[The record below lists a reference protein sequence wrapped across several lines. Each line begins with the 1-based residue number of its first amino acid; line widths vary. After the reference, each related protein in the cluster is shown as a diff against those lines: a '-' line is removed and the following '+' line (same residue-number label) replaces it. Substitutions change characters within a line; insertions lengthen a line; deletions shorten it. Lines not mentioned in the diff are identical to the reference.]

1 MYRTLFIL
9 IMIGYAYPEEV
20 CYRKLGLYGV
30 YHDDSK
36 YRTPL
41 DVKTMTQNYENV
53 IIANAMLLESKI
65 NWTVIMSEVNETFVQ
80 NCSSPDYLYNGRINE
95 TFILTFQ
102 RGYVDA
108 DHELLFVEPTSLD
121 EMPNTNVSAVY
132 KNDTGT
138 NITTSAPPT
147 TAPTPTPEVSNDTT
161 QLRLSFNESSMI
173 ITFNNITVVL
183 NNTCI
188 TTSVERVRVRLV
200 NDSLIVSATSYP
212 FSTSPPFM
220 EKEYFD
226 NCTLT
231 LPVSI
236 HQGSKFE
243 EQRVEESNCTV
254 EYNVTDYNSTADNNT
269 SVNATTG
276 LNYTCMTNTTFDPTK
291 NITYVYNNETRV
303 VLIEQQ
309 NDLFTNITI
318 ITDFLNECNASS
330 METKIYAV
338 GIPNV
343 YNEILTN
350 LSVEITNDT
359 VTYFN
364 CKLMGTGDCGLGIF
378 LERATTMI
386 LEEKTKSK
394 TKSSSRHARS
404 VVDLEDAFC
413 LHMRHGLHHDVD
425 CRSRL
430 IPEEEPTQP
439 TRTRN
444 RRSPPKGEKPPVPPK
459 SDLVLMSA
467 EELGARPKIRKNT
480 DTIQLGASGTD
491 GPVSGSD
498 QIYADL
504 KQKIETRLKKLTID
518 EGGLTA
524 SRLPP
529 STKALLEEAIGRK
542 ARSVQVSKDITR
554 QIIDQQQGATGDP
567 ISGRQF
573 KVNVRTQTRPSTTV
587 TVDTSS
593 GVYANVL
600 RTPKDVEVTA
610 PKDVTVVKTTVYG
623 GRDDTYFLEPRRSSS
638 ASESPYFLE
647 PRRSSSAS
655 DVGSASP
662 YFLQPGDEDVFVG
675 QEYAQVNKRRLPSDG
690 VHNPLRRHSSSDY
703 ETIKERQRSIK
714 YHRENYYESVDDS
727 NLYALAGR
735 PTPRRPNPREGVP
748 LPPIPRKDL
757 PLPPIPG
764 NDPFN
769 TKTKKMIDKICD
781 SQGAASI
788 CGIRG
793 TDALY
798 ESVDDV
804 DTRHLKRNPI
814 YEPFNE
820 REYST
825 NPLYQPLEEGAKPKS
840 ALTRKN
846 AIRRRPGQDSDTLVI
861 ETRYSEGPEPGNDNY
876 AANNV
881 KNNAD
886 GRSTNIYSAEPKN
899 GNTGGGGTGTDVANT
914 KDGQAKKVKTP
925 KGNKHK
931 KLSMG
936 GAYENNK
943 MNSMIKAIA
952 LSSYLSTTN
961 SRISSIMA
969 SAGSQPK
976 ELAIVNIVSSVL
988 SQIGGT
994 IAIAGSNSPTAAA
1007 AGLALQGISGLID
1020 AATSIYYILAG
1031 LQPYKDPAIE
1041 KFSNYANYMSRT
1053 EAGARVCMMPD
1064 SDITITLAYRH
1075 SKMNT
1080 DAEKNRGEYT
1090 DVIPSKVYYLKNNY
1104 ISYTVKVTLVC
1115 PIGQL
1120 RLLEADVNTYST
1132 LIREENNGAKYYL
1145 VHGILE
1151 LLSYHSTVTFTCG
1164 NEPGVIFTP
1173 FEQKLR
1179 DMQLLRISTPGEPK
1193 EAEDM
1198 PSNVCDLYPLK
1209 RFYVL
1214 AGNCPYDMS
1223 RKSVAYVT
1231 CSTLLR
1237 MSTYEATKH
1246 RWILMN
1252 PFSEDEHDNIQLF
1265 TFKKYDF
1272 KGSVINLNEIG
1283 HSDTVCSQSDTSTC
1297 YWSDAMILE
1306 DVTACTSRIR
1316 KLYVKLSTSLGKGY
1330 NSFVL
1335 TCPYGSTPFYISNGT
1350 IVDIP
1355 INTRRTTVR
1364 FTAQSDTTALVS
1376 CIHNTNPAY
1385 KSDIIQLS
1393 FVTEDARSN
1402 YLDFRYFKY
1411 RQKLFNVFSDPMPL
1425 RSKKCKRYEENRRC
1439 KNYYHVKHIPKID
1452 YKVVMQRLPMVKL
1465 STSYTGPLNDKTITK
1480 ISSYY
1485 ASPISL
1491 SIDVSSLSSVYDVP
1505 HHFWKYAKEGVR
1517 TFSAIAVTMFA
1528 CSVVAGNV
1536 NVNPGIGGRTDT
1548 YGRNAKYIFL
1558 GTKRSPSNNRIP
1570 FDFVYDSYYQT
1581 TNYPYEKCD
1590 VYLDLVTQRLEIRCP
1605 ELTIPQKP
1613 FNSPLVN
1620 SLCVLVATSRDHCAL
1635 VTENWDRTYG
1645 YSYAD
1650 AYTEFDSCKNG
1661 YYPSRPIDN
1670 FCYYWHLSTYWP
1682 PDYDPCVSAMVLAHS
1697 YIFPDNK
1704 IVNPPYIKEFG
1715 YDPDK
1720 NEYVDRTL
1728 YVKLQALYDQ
1738 YNKLVEYSMNPM
1750 VDISNNLASAMTP
1763 EAREIFRLKYS
1774 GAEMETEITLNKRKA
1789 EKVKE
1794 DIEDLLN
1801 EIYANTLTYSE
1812 ATAMLRSAISTRCC
1826 VLNGTDVYKY
1836 FRLEHYLCGAYDD
1849 YLVYIDNKTYV
1860 RINET
1865 VVPEN
1870 EYLAAKAPRVTCFHT
1885 DLIPIT
1891 DEEAQRRFEKM
1902 IVQAALED
1910 ALTSIFEEH
1919 DNNVTDYFAEYIRSL
1934 QMANKSH
1941 TNNIIAVAL
1950 AGIIV
1955 IVTTYVFT
1963 RLRTK
1968 QKKKGNYNVRNKID
1982 NSIQKEIQLDGVYTT
1997 DNVFI

>member
-1 MYRTLFIL
+1 MHRTLFIL
-9 IMIGYAYPEEV
+9 IMIGSSYSEEA

-30 YHDDSK
+30 YHDDSQ
-36 YRTPL
+36 YRTPM
-41 DVKTMTQNYENV
+41 DVKTTTQNYENV
-53 IIANAMLLESKI
+53 IIANAMLLESRI
-65 NWTVIMSEVNETFVQ
+65 NWTLIMSEVNETFVQ
-80 NCSSPDYLYNGRINE
+80 NCSNSDYLYNGRINE

-102 RGYVDA
+102 SGYVNA

-121 EMPNTNVSAVY
+121 ELPPSMNATIGYVN
-132 KNDTGT
+132 GT
-138 NITTSAPPT
+138 NYTTPAPATIPVT
-147 TAPTPTPEVSNDTT
+147 TPGYGDDDSNDTT
-161 QLRLSFNESSMI
+161 QLRLSFNNESSMI

-183 NNTCI
+183 NNTCT
-188 TTSVERVRVRLV
+188 TTSVERVRIRLA

-212 FSTSPPFM
+212 FSTSPPFI
-220 EKEYFD
+220 EKDYFD

-243 EQRVEESNCTV
+243 EQLESNCTV
-254 EYNVTDYNSTADNNT
+254 EYNVTDYNSTAGNGT
-269 SVNATTG
+269 WS
-276 LNYTCMTNTTFDPTK
+276 NYTTCTNTTFDPTK
-291 NITYVYNNETRV
+291 NITYTYNNETRV

-318 ITDFLNECNASS
+318 ITEFLNECNASTP
-330 METKIYAV
+330 ETKIYAV
-338 GIPNV
+338 GIPDV

-350 LSVEITNDT
+350 LSVALTNDT

-364 CKLMGTGDCGLGIF
+364 CKLLGTGDCGLGIF

-386 LEEKTKSK
+386 LEEKSKSK
-394 TKSSSRHARS
+394 TKSNSRHARS

-425 CRSRL
+425 CRSRI
-430 IPEEEPTQP
+430 IPEEEPQP
-439 TRTRN
+439 VKSRS
-444 RRSPPKGEKPPVPPK
+444 RRSPPKGVKPPVPPK

-467 EELGARPKIRKNT
+467 DELGARPKIRKGT

-491 GPVSGSD
+491 GPVLGSD
-498 QIYADL
+498 EIYTEV
-504 KQKIETRLKKLTID
+504 KQKLEAQLKKLTVD
-518 EGGLTA
+518 ESRGLTA

-529 STKALLEEAIGRK
+529 STRALLEDTIGRK
-542 ARSVQVSKDITR
+542 ARSAQASRDITR
-554 QIIDQQQGATGDP
+554 QIIDQQQGATGNP
-567 ISGRQF
+567 ILDRQF
-573 KVNVRTQTRPSTTV
+573 KVDVRAHTRPSTTLR
-587 TVDTSS
+587 VDTSS
-593 GVYANVL
+593 EVYANVL
-600 RTPKDVEVTA
+600 RTPKNVEVFA
-610 PKDVTVVKTTVYG
+610 PKGVLVVETSVYG
-623 GRDDTYFLEPRRSSS
+623 TRSDAYVTQPRRSSS
-638 ASESPYFLE
+638 ES
-647 PRRSSSAS
+647 
-655 DVGSASP
+655 DSP
-662 YFLQPGDEDVFVG
+662 YFLQPRRSSSMSDVESSYFLQPEDEDVFSTG
-675 QEYAQVNKRRLPSDG
+675 QEYAQVNKRRPPNDG
-690 VHNPLRRHSSSDY
+690 THDPLRRRSSSDY
-703 ETIKERQRSIK
+703 ETIKERQRSLK
-714 YHRENYYESVDDS
+714 YQSENYYESVDDGG
-727 NLYALAGR
+727 LYAVAGR
-735 PTPRRPNPREGVP
+735 PNPRRPNPREGVP
-748 LPPIPRKDL
+748 LPAIPRKDL
-757 PLPPIPG
+757 PLPPVPG
-764 NDPFN
+764 SENPFG
-769 TKTKKMIDKICD
+769 TKTRKMIDKICD
-781 SQGAASI
+781 SQGSASI
-788 CGIRG
+788 CGIRAS
-793 TDALY
+793 DAVY
-798 ESVDDV
+798 ESVDEPN
-804 DTRHLKRNPI
+804 TRQLKRNPI

-820 REYST
+820 REYSA
-825 NPLYQPLEEGAKPKS
+825 NPLYQPLEDSKPKS
-840 ALTRKN
+840 GLVRKN
-846 AIRRRPGQDSDTLVI
+846 AIRRRPGQDSDMVVI

-876 AANNV
+876 ATNDV
-881 KNNAD
+881 KNNLDA
-886 GRSTNIYSAEPKN
+886 RPSNTYSVEPRKGAAN
-899 GNTGGGGTGTDVANT
+899 GGTDTVSNT
-914 KDGQAKKVKTP
+914 KDGQGKGKKTKTP
-925 KGNKHK
+925 KGTKHK
-931 KLSMG
+931 KLSMSSMV
-936 GAYENNK
+936 YENNK

-952 LSSYLSTTN
+952 LSSYMSTTN
-961 SRISSIMA
+961 SRISSIMTN
-969 SAGSQPK
+969 AGSQPK
-976 ELAIVNIVSSVL
+976 ELVIVNIVSSVL

-994 IAIAGSNSPTAAA
+994 ISIAGSNNPTAAV

-1031 LQPYKDPAIE
+1031 SQPYKDPAIE

-1080 DAEKNRGEYT
+1080 DAEKDRGEYT
-1090 DVIPSKVYYLKNNY
+1090 DIIPSKVYYLKNNY
-1104 ISYTVKVTLVC
+1104 ISYTAKVTLVC

-1120 RLLEADVNTYST
+1120 RLLEADVNTYAT
-1132 LIREENNGAKYYL
+1132 LVRDDTNGGKYYL

-1151 LLSYHSTVTFTCG
+1151 LLSYHPTVTFTCG

-1173 FEQKLR
+1173 FEQKLK

-1237 MSTYEATKH
+1237 MSTYEPTKH

-1252 PFSEDEHDNIQLF
+1252 PFSEDDHDNIQLF

-1272 KGSVINLNEIG
+1272 KGSLINLNTIG

-1316 KLYVKLSTSLGKGY
+1316 KLYVQLSTSLGKGY

-1350 IVDIP
+1350 LVDIP

-1364 FTAQSDTTALVS
+1364 FTAQTDTTALVS

-1393 FVTEDARSN
+1393 FVTEDSQSN

-1411 RQKLFNVFSDPMPL
+1411 RKKLFDTFSGPMPL

-1439 KNYYHVKHIPKID
+1439 KIYYHVKHIPKTD

-1465 STSYTGPLNDKTITK
+1465 STSYTGPLNAKTITK
-1480 ISSYY
+1480 IPLYY
-1485 ASPISL
+1485 ASPVSL
-1491 SIDVSSLSSVYDVP
+1491 SIDVSSLANVYDVP

-1517 TFSAIAVTMFA
+1517 TFSAIAVTMFG

-1536 NVNPGIGGRTDT
+1536 NVSPGVGLNIDT
-1548 YGRNAKYIFL
+1548 YSRNAKYIFL

-1581 TNYPYEKCD
+1581 NPHPYEKCD
-1590 VYLDLVTQRLEIRCP
+1590 VYLDLNTRRLEIRCP

-1645 YSYAD
+1645 YSYEA
-1650 AYTEFDSCKNG
+1650 AYTEFESCRQYRYLLK
-1661 YYPSRPIDN
+1661 PIDN
-1670 FCYYWHLSTYWP
+1670 FCYYWYLSTYWP

-1728 YVKLQALYDQ
+1728 YAKLQTLYDQ
-1738 YNKLVEYSMNPM
+1738 YNKLVDYSMNPM
-1750 VDISNNLASAMTP
+1750 VEISNNLASAMTP

-1774 GAEMETEITLNKRKA
+1774 GSEMEMEITLNKHKA

-1794 DIEDLLN
+1794 DIEDVLN

-1826 VLNGTDVYKY
+1826 VLNGTNVYKY
-1836 FRLEHYLCGAYDD
+1836 FRLEHYLCGTYED
-1849 YLVYIDNKTYV
+1849 YLFRIDNKTYV
-1860 RINET
+1860 RINDT
-1865 VVPEN
+1865 IVPEN
-1870 EYLAAKAPRVTCFHT
+1870 EYLVAKAPLVTCFHT
-1885 DLIPIT
+1885 DLLPIT
-1891 DEEAQRRFEKM
+1891 DEETQRQFEKM
-1902 IVQAALED
+1902 IIQTALEEV
-1910 ALTSIFEEH
+1910 LTDIFEEH
-1919 DNNVTDYFAEYIRSL
+1919 DNNATDYFAEYVRAL
-1934 QMANKSH
+1934 QTVNKRRYTS
-1941 TNNIIAVAL
+1941 NIIAGTVTGL
-1950 AGIIV
+1950 LVV
-1955 IVTTYVFT
+1955 ITSYYLFMRTC
-1963 RLRTK
+1963 TK
-1968 QKKKGNYNVRNKID
+1968 QKKGNYNVRNKID
-1982 NSIQKEIQLDGVYTT
+1982 NHIQKEIQLDGIYANY
-1997 DNVFI
+1997 NVFI

>member
-1 MYRTLFIL
+1 MLYITLFIL
-9 IMIGYAYPEEV
+9 VMIGSVYSEEA

-30 YHDDSK
+30 YPDDSN

-41 DVKTMTQNYENV
+41 DVKTTTQNYENV

-65 NWTVIMSEVNETFVQ
+65 NWTIIMSEVNETFAQ
-80 NCSSPDYLYNGRINE
+80 NCSNSDYLYNGRINE

-102 RGYVDA
+102 SGYVDA
-108 DHELLFVEPTSLD
+108 YHELLFVEPTSF
-121 EMPNTNVSAVY
+121 EMPTNMSIKYA
-132 KNDTGT
+132 NCT
-138 NITTSAPPT
+138 NYTTPP
-147 TAPTPTPEVSNDTT
+147 ATPTPGYGNDSNDTT

-188 TTSVERVRVRLV
+188 TTSIERVHIRLD
-200 NDSLIVSATSYP
+200 NDSLIVIATSYP
-212 FSTSPPFM
+212 FSTSPPFI
-220 EKEYFD
+220 EKEYFN

-231 LPVSI
+231 LPVFI
-236 HQGSKFE
+236 QQGSKFE
-243 EQRVEESNCTV
+243 KKESNCTV
-254 EYNVTDYNSTADNNT
+254 DYDATTNDTLINSTAC
-269 SVNATTG
+269 V
-276 LNYTCMTNTTFDPTK
+276 NTTFDSTK

-309 NDLFTNITI
+309 NDLFTNITV
-318 ITDFLNECNASS
+318 ITEFLNECNASS
-330 METKIYAV
+330 PETKLYAV

-364 CKLMGTGDCGLGIF
+364 CKLIGTGDCGVGIF

-386 LEEKTKSK
+386 LEEKAKAKAKSN
-394 TKSSSRHARS
+394 SRHARS
-404 VVDLEDAFC
+404 VIDLDDAFC

-430 IPEEEPTQP
+430 IPEEKPKPKE
-439 TRTRN
+439 RS

-459 SDLVLMSA
+459 NDLVLMSA
-467 EELGARPKIRKNT
+467 DELGARPKIRRNT
-480 DTIQLGASGTD
+480 DTIQMGASGVD
-491 GPVSGSD
+491 GPVAGSD
-498 QIYADL
+498 QIYTDV
-504 KQKIETRLKKLTID
+504 KQRLETRIKKLAID
-518 EGGLTA
+518 DKSCVLTA

-529 STKALLEEAIGRK
+529 STKALLEEVIGRK
-542 ARSVQVSKDITR
+542 AISTKASKDITL
-554 QIIDQQQGATGDP
+554 QILNQQQGITGNPMD
-567 ISGRQF
+567 RLF
-573 KVNVRTQTRPSTTV
+573 KVDVQTHTRPSTIIN
-587 TVDTSS
+587 VDTSS
-593 GVYANVL
+593 RVYANIL
-600 RTPKDVEVTA
+600 RTPKNVEVSVS
-610 PKDVTVVKTTVYG
+610 KGVTVVETTVYG
-623 GRDDTYFLEPRRSSS
+623 SRDDTYLKPRRSSS
-638 ASESPYFLE
+638 M
-647 PRRSSSAS
+647 S
-655 DVGSASP
+655 DSDST
-662 YFLQPGDEDVFVG
+662 YFLQPEDEEVFG
-675 QEYAQVNKRRLPSDG
+675 TSTQHMNKRR
-690 VHNPLRRHSSSDY
+690 PLRRHSSSDY
-703 ETIKERQRSIK
+703 ETIKERQRSVE
-714 YHRENYYESVDDS
+714 ENYYESVNDH

-735 PTPRRPNPREGVP
+735 PTTPRRPNPREGVP

-764 NDPFN
+764 NENPFN

-781 SQGAASI
+781 SQGSASI
-788 CGIRG
+788 CDIRSS
-793 TDALY
+793 DLLY
-798 ESVDDV
+798 ESVVYDETN
-804 DTRHLKRNPI
+804 TRQLKHNPI

-820 REYST
+820 LEYSA
-825 NPLYQPLEEGAKPKS
+825 NPLYQPLEESKPKS
-840 ALTRKN
+840 GLTRKN
-846 AIRRRPGQDSDTLVI
+846 AIRRRPGQGSDTVII
-861 ETRYSEGPEPGNDNY
+861 ETRYSEGPEQGNDNY
-876 AANNV
+876 DANDV
-881 KNNAD
+881 KHSDWRVSN
-886 GRSTNIYSAEPKN
+886 TYSAEPRK
-899 GNTGGGGTGTDVANT
+899 GNDNGGGTNT
-914 KDGQAKKVKTP
+914 AKDGQGKKVSKTH
-925 KGNKHK
+925 KKHK

-936 GAYENNK
+936 VYENDK
-943 MNSMIKAIA
+943 INSMIKAIA
-952 LSSYLSTTN
+952 LSSYVSTTS

-969 SAGSQPK
+969 TAGSQPK
-976 ELAIVNIVSSVL
+976 ELVIVNLLSSVL

-994 IAIAGSNSPTAAA
+994 ISITGSNSPTVAV

-1020 AATSIYYILAG
+1020 AATSIYHILTG
-1031 LQPYKDPAIE
+1031 SQPYKDPAIE

-1075 SKMNT
+1075 TKMNT
-1080 DAEKNRGEYT
+1080 DAEKARGEYT
-1090 DVIPSKVYYLKNNY
+1090 DIIPSKVYYLKNNY
-1104 ISYTVKVTLVC
+1104 ISYTAKVTLVC

-1120 RLLEADVNTYST
+1120 RLLEADVNAYAT
-1132 LIREENNGAKYYL
+1132 LIREETNGGKYYL

-1151 LLSYHSTVTFTCG
+1151 LLSYHPTVTFTCG

-1173 FEQKLR
+1173 FEQKLK

-1237 MSTYEATKH
+1237 MSTYEHTKH

-1252 PFSEDEHDNIQLF
+1252 PFSKDEHDNIQLF

-1272 KGSVINLNEIG
+1272 KDSLINLNEIG
-1283 HSDTVCSQSDTSTC
+1283 YSDTVCSQSDTGTC

-1306 DVTACTSRIR
+1306 DVTVCTSRIR

-1364 FTAQSDTTALVS
+1364 FAAQSDTTALVS
-1376 CIHNTNPAY
+1376 CIHNTNAAY
-1385 KSDIIQLS
+1385 KSDIIQLT
-1393 FVTEDARSN
+1393 FVTEDTQSN

-1411 RQKLFNVFSDPMPL
+1411 RRRLFETFSDPMPL

-1439 KNYYHVKHIPKID
+1439 RNYYHVKHIPKID

-1491 SIDVSSLSSVYDVP
+1491 SIDVSSLSNVYDVP

-1517 TFSAIAVTMFA
+1517 TFSAIAVTMFG

-1536 NVNPGIGGRTDT
+1536 NVNPGIGTNSDV

-1558 GTKRSPSNNRIP
+1558 GTKQSPSNNRIA

-1590 VYLDLVTQRLEIRCP
+1590 VYLDLLTRRLEIRCP

-1635 VTENWDRTYG
+1635 VAENWDRTYG
-1645 YSYAD
+1645 YSYSE
-1650 AYTEFDSCKNG
+1650 AYTEFDSCRNE
-1661 YYPSRPIDN
+1661 YYPTRPIDN

-1682 PDYDPCVSAMVLAHS
+1682 PDYDPCISAMVLAHS

-1720 NEYVDRTL
+1720 NEYVDGTL
-1728 YVKLQALYDQ
+1728 YAKLQTLYEQ

-1750 VDISNNLASAMTP
+1750 VGISNNLAAAMTP
-1763 EAREIFRLKYS
+1763 EAREIFRLEYS
-1774 GAEMETEITLNKRKA
+1774 GSEMEMEITLNKRKA
-1789 EKVKE
+1789 EKVKGE
-1794 DIEDLLN
+1794 IEDLLSD
-1801 EIYANTLTYSE
+1801 IYANTLTYSE

-1826 VLNGTDVYKY
+1826 VLNGTGVYKY
-1836 FRLEHYLCGAYDD
+1836 FKLEHYLCGAYDD
-1849 YLVYIDNKTYV
+1849 YLIRIDNKTYV

-1865 VVPEN
+1865 IIPEN
-1870 EYLAAKAPRVTCFHT
+1870 EYLTTKIPRVTCFHT

-1891 DEEAQRRFEKM
+1891 DEETQRRFEKM
-1902 IVQAALED
+1902 IIQTALED

-1919 DNNVTDYFAEYIRSL
+1919 DNNATDYFVEYVRSL
-1934 QMANKSH
+1934 QISNNSYIH
-1941 TNNIIAVAL
+1941 NIIAGGLTVVCM
-1950 AGIIV
+1950 IIA
-1955 IVTTYVFT
+1955 TYTFSK
-1963 RLRTK
+1963 LRTK
-1968 QKKKGNYNVRNKID
+1968 QKKGNYNVRNKIVD
-1982 NSIQKEIQLDGVYTT
+1982 PIQEIQLDGIQYY
-1997 DNVFI
+1997 